1 MVGITI
7 RAGDER
13 RYLLLNIV
21 PCETKKQW
29 RLFENIPE
37 TLHEGNRYFLPP
49 FPGSVSRLARR
60 SHPFHNHGELFPF
73 IAYRDGRPVGRI
85 AAIINETHNKYHND
99 QTGFFGFF
107 DFIDDGDVAAGLLQ
121 VTEDIL
127 TKRGRTLMR
136 GPVNPTQNDECGLL
150 VEGFDSQ
157 PFVLM
162 PYNPEY
168 YPARYDELGLTKAR
182 DLYAYYIDDELP
194 TMARTERIVERLKKK
209 TNITVRG
216 ISLKNLEKELEII
229 EYLFNTTLVR
239 EWSFMPTTKADL
251 EFAAR
256 DLKAILDPSMVLI
269 AEVHGKPV
277 GFSLTIPNVNEFM
290 NDARRSKGL
299 LRLLRL
305 AWYVKTRRPRTARLA
320 VLGVLPEFRSKGV
333 APVFYFESL
342 KRGVRNYIAGEL
354 SWVQDIN
361 AEANK
366 TAAIMGVRRYKSY
379 RIYEK
384 TLES

>member
-1 MVGITI
+1 MIQIASVRT
-7 RAGDER
+7 RKD
-13 RYLLLNIV
+13 
-21 PCETKKQW
+21 W

-37 TLHEGNRYFLPP
+37 ILHSENPYFLPP

-60 SHPFHNHGELFPF
+60 THPFSNHGELFPF
-73 IAYRDGRPVGRI
+73 IAYRAGRPVGRI

-99 QTGFFGFF
+99 RTGFFGFF
-107 DFIDDGDVAAGLLQ
+107 DFIDDGEVAAALLQ
-121 VTEDIL
+121 VAEEIL

-136 GPVNPTQNDECGLL
+136 GPYSPTQNDECGLL
-150 VEGFDSQ
+150 VEGFNSQ

-168 YPARYDELGLTKAR
+168 YLARYDELGLSKAR
-182 DLYAYYIDDELP
+182 DLYAFYIDDELP
-194 TMARTERIVERLKKK
+194 TMARTERIVERIKKR

-229 EYLFNTTLVR
+229 EHLFNTTLVR
-239 EWSFMPTTKADL
+239 EWSFMPTTRADL

-269 AEVHGKPV
+269 AETHGKPI

-290 NDARRSKGL
+290 NDAKRSKGL

-305 AWYVKTRRPRTARLA
+305 AWYVKTRRPRMARLA
-320 VLGVLPEFRSKGV
+320 VLGVLPEFRNKGV

-342 KRGVRNYIAGEL
+342 KRGVGSYVAGEL

-361 AEANK
+361 TEANK
-366 TAAIMGVRRYKSY
+366 TAEIMGVQRYKSY

-384 TLES
+384 VLES